1 MQSCEK
7 LRKEEAMKRIFDLLK
22 KQSPSR
28 IIALGF
34 SVVILTG
41 AILLMMPFSLKKG
54 VHLSFLNA
62 LFTSTSAVC
71 VTGLVVVDTADSFT
85 AIGQIIIA
93 MLIQIG
99 GLGIASVGVGL
110 IIAAGKRV
118 SIKSRLMV
126 KEALNVDTYGG
137 MVRLVRVVLAITL
150 GFEAVG
156 ALISFI
162 VFRKDYSPLHAIGI
176 SIFHSI
182 AAFNNAG
189 FDNLGGMH
197 NLIPYK
203 DNILLNITTDILVIA
218 GGLGFLVLV
227 DIVKQK
233 RFKKLCLHS
242 KVVVSMTAVLLLG
255 GMFILKATEKN
266 ITWMG
271 AFFQSMTTRTA
282 GFSTYDIG
290 SFSKAGLFAMC
301 ILMFIGASPGSTGGG
316 AKTTTIFVMIQAL
329 KCMGRKKSAHAFRRS
344 ISDENISKAFMI
356 TVLYVGI
363 LCTATFLICVFE
375 PEYDFI
381 QLIFEVIS
389 AFSTAGLSTGITPEL
404 GIAARILLILLM
416 FMGRV
421 GAFTLLSV
429 WSKDTTPNAR
439 YSEEMISIG

>member
-1 MQSCEK
+1 
-7 LRKEEAMKRIFDLLK
+7 MKQIFDFLK
-22 KQSPSR
+22 KQSPGG

-34 SVVILTG
+34 SGVILIG
-41 AILLMMPFSLKKG
+41 AILLMMPFSLKEG

-85 AIGQIIIA
+85 AVGQAIVA
-93 MLIQIG
+93 LLIQIG

-110 IIAAGKRV
+110 IIATGKKV

-126 KEALNVDTYGG
+126 REALNVDTYHG

-150 GFEAVG
+150 GFEVAGTIV
-156 ALISFI
+156 SFF
-162 VFRKDYSPLHAIGI
+162 VFRKDHTPLHALGI

-203 DNILLNITTDILVIA
+203 DNLLLNITTDVLVIV
-218 GGLGFLVLV
+218 GGIGFLVLV

-233 RFKKLCLHS
+233 SFKKLCLHS
-242 KVVVSMTAVLLLG
+242 KVAISTTAVLLIG
-255 GMFILKATEKN
+255 GTLILKATEH

-316 AKTTTIFVMIQAL
+316 VKTTTIFVIIQAL
-329 KCMGRKKSAHAFRRS
+329 KCTGRKKSAHAFRRS

-356 TVLYVGI
+356 IVLSASIV
-363 LCTATFLICVFE
+363 CVATFLMCVFE

-381 QLIFEVIS
+381 RIIFEVMS
-389 AFSTAGLSTGITPEL
+389 ALSTAGLSTGITPEL
-404 GIAARILLILLM
+404 GIAARILIIALM
-416 FMGRV
+416 FAGRV
-421 GAFTLLSV
+421 GAFTLLSL

>member
-34 SVVILTG
+34 GAVILTG

-85 AIGQIIIA
+85 AIGQMVIA

-126 KEALNVDTYGG
+126 KEALNVDTYHG
-137 MVRLVRVVLAITL
+137 MVRLVRIVLAITL
-150 GFEAVG
+150 GFEAAG
-156 ALISFI
+156 AIISFF
-162 VFRKDYSPLHAIGI
+162 VFRKDYSPLHAVGI

-203 DNILLNITTDILVIA
+203 DNILLNITTDVLVIV
-218 GGLGFLVLV
+218 GGIGFLVLV

-233 RFKKLCLHS
+233 SFKKLCLHS
-242 KVVVSMTAVLLLG
+242 KVAISMTAVLLIG
-255 GMFILKATEKN
+255 GTLILKATEN

-282 GFSTYDIG
+282 GFSTYNIG
-290 SFSKAGLFAMC
+290 NFSKAGLFAMC

-316 AKTTTIFVMIQAL
+316 VKTTTIFVMIQAL
-329 KCMGRKKSAHAFRRS
+329 KCMGRKKSAHAFKRS
-344 ISDENISKAFMI
+344 ISEENISKAFMI
-356 TVLYVGI
+356 TVLSAGI
-363 LCTATFLICVFE
+363 LCVATFLMCVFE

-381 QLIFEVIS
+381 QIIFEVAS
-389 AFSTAGLSTGITPEL
+389 ALSTAGLSTGITPEL
-404 GIAARILLILLM
+404 GVAARILIILLM
-416 FMGRV
+416 FTGRV

-429 WSKDTTPNAR
+429 WGKVSTPNAR

>member
-1 MQSCEK
+1 
-7 LRKEEAMKRIFDLLK
+7 MKQIFDSLK

-34 SVVILTG
+34 SAVILVG
-41 AILLMMPFSLKKG
+41 AVLLMMPFSLKKG

-85 AIGQIIIA
+85 AIGQAIVA
-93 MLIQIG
+93 ALIQIG
-99 GLGIASVGVGL
+99 GLGIASVGVGF

-126 KEALNVDTYGG
+126 KEALNVDTYHG
-137 MVRLVRVVLAITL
+137 MVRLVRIVLAITL
-150 GFEAVG
+150 GFEAAG
-156 ALISFI
+156 AIISFF
-162 VFRKDYSPLHAIGI
+162 VFRKDYSPLHAVGI

-203 DNILLNITTDILVIA
+203 DNILLNITTDVLVIV
-218 GGLGFLVLV
+218 GGIGFLVLV

-233 RFKKLCLHS
+233 SFKKLCLHS
-242 KVVVSMTAVLLLG
+242 KVAISMTAVLLIG
-255 GMFILKATEKN
+255 GTLILKATEN

-271 AFFQSMTTRTA
+271 AF
-282 GFSTYDIG
+282 
-290 SFSKAGLFAMC
+290 
-301 ILMFIGASPGSTGGG
+301 SPGSTGGG
-316 AKTTTIFVMIQAL
+316 VKTTTIFVMIQAL
-329 KCMGRKKSAHAFRRS
+329 KCMGRKKSAHAFKRS
-344 ISDENISKAFMI
+344 ISEENISKAFMI
-356 TVLYVGI
+356 TVLSAGI
-363 LCTATFLICVFE
+363 LCVATFLMCVFE

-381 QLIFEVIS
+381 QIIFEVAS
-389 AFSTAGLSTGITPEL
+389 ALSTAGLSTGITPEL
-404 GIAARILLILLM
+404 GVAARILIILLM
-416 FMGRV
+416 FTGRV

-429 WSKDTTPNAR
+429 WGKVSTPNAR

>member
-1 MQSCEK
+1 
-7 LRKEEAMKRIFDLLK
+7 MKQIFDSLK

-34 SVVILTG
+34 SAVILVG
-41 AILLMMPFSLKKG
+41 AVLLMMPFSLKKG

-85 AIGQIIIA
+85 AIGQAIVA
-93 MLIQIG
+93 ALIQIG

-126 KEALNVDTYGG
+126 
-137 MVRLVRVVLAITL
+137 
-150 GFEAVG
+150 
-156 ALISFI
+156 ISFF
-162 VFRKDYSPLHAIGI
+162 VFRKDYSPLHAVGI

-203 DNILLNITTDILVIA
+203 DNILLNITTDVLVIV
-218 GGLGFLVLV
+218 GGIGFLVLV

-233 RFKKLCLHS
+233 SFKKLCLHS
-242 KVVVSMTAVLLLG
+242 KVAISMTAVLLIG
-255 GMFILKATEKN
+255 GTLILKATEN

-282 GFSTYDIG
+282 GFSTYNIG
-290 SFSKAGLFAMC
+290 NFSKAGLFAMC

-316 AKTTTIFVMIQAL
+316 VKTTTIFVMIQAL
-329 KCMGRKKSAHAFRRS
+329 KCMGRKKSAHAFKRS
-344 ISDENISKAFMI
+344 ISEENISKAFMI
-356 TVLYVGI
+356 TVLSAGI
-363 LCTATFLICVFE
+363 LCVATFLMCVFE

-381 QLIFEVIS
+381 QIIFEVAS
-389 AFSTAGLSTGITPEL
+389 ALSTAGLSTGITPEL
-404 GIAARILLILLM
+404 GVAARILIILLM
-416 FMGRV
+416 FTGRV

-429 WSKDTTPNAR
+429 WGKVSTPNAR

>member
-1 MQSCEK
+1 MCEK

-34 SVVILTG
+34 GAVILTG

-227 DIVKQK
+227 D
-233 RFKKLCLHS
+233 
-242 KVVVSMTAVLLLG
+242 
-255 GMFILKATEKN
+255 MFILKATEKN

-381 QLIFEVIS
+381 QLIFEVTS

-416 FMGRV
+416 FTGRV

>member
-34 SVVILTG
+34 GAVILTG

-85 AIGQIIIA
+85 AIGQMVIA

-203 DNILLNITTDILVIA
+203 DNILLNITTDVLVIV
-218 GGLGFLVLV
+218 GGIGFLVLV

-233 RFKKLCLHS
+233 SFKKLCLHS
-242 KVVVSMTAVLLLG
+242 KVAISMTAVLLIG
-255 GMFILKATEKN
+255 GTLILKATEN

-282 GFSTYDIG
+282 GFSTYNIG
-290 SFSKAGLFAMC
+290 NFSKAGLFAMC

-316 AKTTTIFVMIQAL
+316 VKTTTIFVMIQAL
-329 KCMGRKKSAHAFRRS
+329 KCMGRKKSAHAFKRS
-344 ISDENISKAFMI
+344 ISEENISKAFMI
-356 TVLYVGI
+356 TVLSAGI
-363 LCTATFLICVFE
+363 LCVATFLMCVFE

-381 QLIFEVIS
+381 QIIFEVAS
-389 AFSTAGLSTGITPEL
+389 ALSTAGLSTGITPEL
-404 GIAARILLILLM
+404 GVAARILIILLM
-416 FMGRV
+416 FTGRV

-429 WSKDTTPNAR
+429 WGKVSTPNAR

>member
-1 MQSCEK
+1 
-7 LRKEEAMKRIFDLLK
+7 MKKIFDVLK
-22 KQSPSR
+22 KQSPGR

-34 SVVILTG
+34 GAVILIG
-41 AILLMMPFSLKKG
+41 AILLMMPFSLKEG

-71 VTGLVVVDTADSFT
+71 VTGLVVVDTVDSFT
-85 AIGQIIIA
+85 AIGQAIIA
-93 MLIQIG
+93 LLIQIG

-110 IIAAGKRV
+110 IIATGKRV
-118 SIKSRLMV
+118 SIKGRLMV
-126 KEALNVDTYGG
+126 REALNVDTYHG

-150 GFEAVG
+150 GFEAAG
-156 ALISFI
+156 AIVSFF
-162 VFRKDYSPLHAIGI
+162 VFRKDYAPLHAVGI

-203 DNILLNITTDILVIA
+203 DNILLNVTTDILVIV

-233 RFKKLCLHS
+233 SFKKLCLHS
-242 KVVVSMTAVLLLG
+242 KVAISTTLVLLIG
-255 GMFILKATEKN
+255 GTLILKATEH

-271 AFFQSMTTRTA
+271 ALFQSMTTRTA

-290 SFSKAGLFAMC
+290 TFSKAGLFAMC

-316 AKTTTIFVMIQAL
+316 VKTTTIFVMIQAL
-329 KCMGRKKSAHAFRRS
+329 KCTGRKKAAHAFRRS

-356 TVLYVGI
+356 TALSAGI
-363 LCTATFLICVFE
+363 VCIATFLMCVFE
-375 PEYDFI
+375 PKYDFI
-381 QLIFEVIS
+381 RIIFEVMS
-389 AFSTAGLSTGITPEL
+389 ALSTAGLSTGITPEL
-404 GIAARILLILLM
+404 GVAARILIIILM
-416 FMGRV
+416 FTGRV
-421 GAFTLLSV
+421 GAFTLLSA

>member
-1 MQSCEK
+1 
-7 LRKEEAMKRIFDLLK
+7 MKQIFDSLK

-34 SVVILTG
+34 SAVILVG
-41 AILLMMPFSLKKG
+41 AVLLMMPFSLKKG

-85 AIGQIIIA
+85 AIGQAIVA
-93 MLIQIG
+93 ALIQIG

-126 KEALNVDTYGG
+126 KEALNVDTYHG
-137 MVRLVRVVLAITL
+137 MVRLVRIVLAITL
-150 GFEAVG
+150 GFEAAG
-156 ALISFI
+156 AIISFF
-162 VFRKDYSPLHAIGI
+162 VFRKDYSPLHAVGI

-203 DNILLNITTDILVIA
+203 DNILLNITTDVLVIV
-218 GGLGFLVLV
+218 GGIGFLVLV

-233 RFKKLCLHS
+233 SFKKLCLHS
-242 KVVVSMTAVLLLG
+242 KVAISMTAVLLIG
-255 GMFILKATEKN
+255 GTLILK
-266 ITWMG
+266 
-271 AFFQSMTTRTA
+271 
-282 GFSTYDIG
+282 
-290 SFSKAGLFAMC
+290 AMC

-316 AKTTTIFVMIQAL
+316 VKTTTIFVMIQAL
-329 KCMGRKKSAHAFRRS
+329 KCMGRKKSAHAFKRS
-344 ISDENISKAFMI
+344 ISEENISKAFMI
-356 TVLYVGI
+356 TVLSAGI
-363 LCTATFLICVFE
+363 LCVATFLMCVFE

-381 QLIFEVIS
+381 QIIFEVAS
-389 AFSTAGLSTGITPEL
+389 ALSTAGLSTGITPEL
-404 GIAARILLILLM
+404 GVAARILIILLM
-416 FMGRV
+416 FTGRV

-429 WSKDTTPNAR
+429 WGKVSTPNAR

>member
-1 MQSCEK
+1 MCEK

-34 SVVILTG
+34 GAVILTG

-85 AIGQIIIA
+85 AIGQMVIT

-203 DNILLNITTDILVIA
+203 DNILLNITTDILVI
-218 GGLGFLVLV
+218 
-227 DIVKQK
+227 
-233 RFKKLCLHS
+233 
-242 KVVVSMTAVLLLG
+242 T
-255 GMFILKATEKN
+255 
-266 ITWMG
+266 
-271 AFFQSMTTRTA
+271 
-282 GFSTYDIG
+282 
-290 SFSKAGLFAMC
+290 
-301 ILMFIGASPGSTGGG
+301 
-316 AKTTTIFVMIQAL
+316 
-329 KCMGRKKSAHAFRRS
+329 
-344 ISDENISKAFMI
+344 
-356 TVLYVGI
+356 
-363 LCTATFLICVFE
+363 
-375 PEYDFI
+375 
-381 QLIFEVIS
+381 
-389 AFSTAGLSTGITPEL
+389 
-404 GIAARILLILLM
+404 
-416 FMGRV
+416 
-421 GAFTLLSV
+421 
-429 WSKDTTPNAR
+429 
-439 YSEEMISIG
+439 

>member
-1 MQSCEK
+1 
-7 LRKEEAMKRIFDLLK
+7 MKQIFDSLK

-34 SVVILTG
+34 SAVILVG
-41 AILLMMPFSLKKG
+41 AVLLMMPFSLKKG

-85 AIGQIIIA
+85 AIGQAIVA
-93 MLIQIG
+93 ALIQIG
-99 GLGIASVGVGL
+99 GLGIASVGVGF

-126 KEALNVDTYGG
+126 KEALNVDTYHG
-137 MVRLVRVVLAITL
+137 MVRLVRIVLAITL
-150 GFEAVG
+150 GFEAAG
-156 ALISFI
+156 A
-162 VFRKDYSPLHAIGI
+162 I

-203 DNILLNITTDILVIA
+203 DNILLNIPTDVLVIV
-218 GGLGFLVLV
+218 GGIGFLVLV

-233 RFKKLCLHS
+233 SFKKLCLHS
-242 KVVVSMTAVLLLG
+242 KVAISMTAVLLIG
-255 GMFILKATEKN
+255 GTLILKATEN

-282 GFSTYDIG
+282 GFSTYNIG
-290 SFSKAGLFAMC
+290 NFSKAGLFAMC

-316 AKTTTIFVMIQAL
+316 VKTTTIFVMIQAL
-329 KCMGRKKSAHAFRRS
+329 KCMGRKKSAHAFKRS
-344 ISDENISKAFMI
+344 ISEENISKAFMI
-356 TVLYVGI
+356 TVLSAGI
-363 LCTATFLICVFE
+363 LCVATFLMCVFE

-381 QLIFEVIS
+381 QIIFEVAS
-389 AFSTAGLSTGITPEL
+389 ALSTAGLSTGITPEL
-404 GIAARILLILLM
+404 GVAARILIILLM
-416 FMGRV
+416 FTGRV

-429 WSKDTTPNAR
+429 WGKVSTPNAR

>member
-1 MQSCEK
+1 
-7 LRKEEAMKRIFDLLK
+7 MKQIFDSLK

-34 SVVILTG
+34 SAVILIG
-41 AILLMMPFSLKKG
+41 AVLLMMPFSLKKG

-85 AIGQIIIA
+85 AIGQAIVA
-93 MLIQIG
+93 ALIQIG
-99 GLGIASVGVGL
+99 GLGIASVGVGF

-126 KEALNVDTYGG
+126 KEALNVDTYHG
-137 MVRLVRVVLAITL
+137 MVRLVRIVLAITL
-150 GFEAVG
+150 GFEAAG
-156 ALISFI
+156 AIISFF
-162 VFRKDYSPLHAIGI
+162 VFRKDYSPLHAVGI

-203 DNILLNITTDILVIA
+203 DNILLNITTDVLVIV
-218 GGLGFLVLV
+218 GGIGFLVLV

-233 RFKKLCLHS
+233 SFKKLCLHS
-242 KVVVSMTAVLLLG
+242 KVAISMTAVLLIG
-255 GMFILKATEKN
+255 GTLILKATEN

-282 GFSTYDIG
+282 GFSTYNIG
-290 SFSKAGLFAMC
+290 NFSKAGLFAMC

-316 AKTTTIFVMIQAL
+316 VKTTTIFVMIQAL
-329 KCMGRKKSAHAFRRS
+329 KCMGRKKSAHAFKRS
-344 ISDENISKAFMI
+344 ISEENISKAFMI
-356 TVLYVGI
+356 TVLSAGI
-363 LCTATFLICVFE
+363 LCVATFLMCVFE

-381 QLIFEVIS
+381 QIIFEVAS
-389 AFSTAGLSTGITPEL
+389 ALSTAGLSTGITPEL
-404 GIAARILLILLM
+404 GVAARILIILLM
-416 FMGRV
+416 FTGRV

-429 WSKDTTPNAR
+429 WGKVSTPNAR

>member
-1 MQSCEK
+1 
-7 LRKEEAMKRIFDLLK
+7 MKQIFDSLK

-34 SVVILTG
+34 SAVILVG
-41 AILLMMPFSLKKG
+41 AVLLMMPFSLKKG

-85 AIGQIIIA
+85 AIGQAIVA
-93 MLIQIG
+93 ALIQIG
-99 GLGIASVGVGL
+99 GLGIASVGVGF

-126 KEALNVDTYGG
+126 KEALNVDTYHG
-137 MVRLVRVVLAITL
+137 MVRLVRIVLAITL
-150 GFEAVG
+150 GFEAAG
-156 ALISFI
+156 AIISFF
-162 VFRKDYSPLHAIGI
+162 VFRKDYSPLHAVGI

-203 DNILLNITTDILVIA
+203 DNILLNITTDVLVIV
-218 GGLGFLVLV
+218 GGIGFLVLV

-233 RFKKLCLHS
+233 SFKKLCLHS
-242 KVVVSMTAVLLLG
+242 KVAISMTAVLLIG
-255 GMFILKATEKN
+255 GTLILKATEN

-271 AFFQSMTTRTA
+271 AFFQSMTTR
-282 GFSTYDIG
+282 
-290 SFSKAGLFAMC
+290 
-301 ILMFIGASPGSTGGG
+301 
-316 AKTTTIFVMIQAL
+316 TIFVMIQAL
-329 KCMGRKKSAHAFRRS
+329 KCMGRKKSAHAFKRS
-344 ISDENISKAFMI
+344 ISEENISKAFMI
-356 TVLYVGI
+356 TVLSAGI
-363 LCTATFLICVFE
+363 LCVATFLMCVFE

-381 QLIFEVIS
+381 QIIFEVAS
-389 AFSTAGLSTGITPEL
+389 ALSTAGLSTGITPEL
-404 GIAARILLILLM
+404 GVAARILIILLM
-416 FMGRV
+416 FTGRV

-429 WSKDTTPNAR
+429 WGKVSTPNAR